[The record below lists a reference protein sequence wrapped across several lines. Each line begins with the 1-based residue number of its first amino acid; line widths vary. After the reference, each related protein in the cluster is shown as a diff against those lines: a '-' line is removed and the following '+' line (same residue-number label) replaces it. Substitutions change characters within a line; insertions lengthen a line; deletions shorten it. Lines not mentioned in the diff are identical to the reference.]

1 MTGNEYQQLAA
12 RTINKNLDV
21 TRTMEHSLF
30 GMCSEIGE
38 LLGIYQKVYQGH
50 ALYPEHIDKE
60 LGDILWMV
68 AEYCTA
74 TGRKLDD
81 IMELNI
87 QKLRDRYPEG
97 FDSEHSLHRKEND
110 I

>member
-1 MTGNEYQQLAA
+1 MTGNEYQKLAA

-87 QKLRDRYPEG
+87 QKLRERYPEG

>member
-1 MTGNEYQQLAA
+1 MTGNEYQKLAA
-12 RTINKNLDV
+12 RTINKDLDV
-21 TRTMEHSLF
+21 TGTMEHALF
-30 GMCSEIGE
+30 GICSEVGE
-38 LLGIYQKVYQGH
+38 LLGIYQKAYQGH
-50 ALYPEHIDKE
+50 LLSPEHIDKE